1 MSDDMFKKV
10 DKLNQL
16 VMDILCQCA
25 TIKLTANNTDG
36 GTARW
41 IEREMESLVNKVKV
55 YLDD

>member
-16 VMDILCQCA
+16 VMDILYQCA
-25 TIKLTANNTDG
+25 SVKMSANRQDG
-36 GTARW
+36 ATARW
-41 IEREMESLVNKVKV
+41 IEREMESMVKKVKV

>member
-1 MSDDMFKKV
+1 MSSDMFKRA

-36 GTARW
+36 STARW
-41 IEREMESLVNKVKV
+41 IEREMESMVNKVKV